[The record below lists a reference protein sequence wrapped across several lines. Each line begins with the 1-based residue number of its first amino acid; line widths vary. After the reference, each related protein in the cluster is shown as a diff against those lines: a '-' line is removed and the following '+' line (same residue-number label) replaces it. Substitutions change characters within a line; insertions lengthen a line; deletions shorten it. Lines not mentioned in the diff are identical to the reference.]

1 MARARLAVNIR
12 SMETADLPAI
22 TAAEQRMFSHPWTE
36 GIFREELAAPN
47 RRYFVAE
54 EDGIAG
60 YAGLM
65 MIERDAH
72 VTNIAVIPEYRRRG
86 VATKLMLEVVEAALS
101 AGAQH
106 LTLEVRMSNTDAQAL
121 YRRFGLAP
129 VGVRRGYYDG
139 EDALIMWALDIDT
152 PGYRDRLDAIREGVE

>member
-1 MARARLAVNIR
+1 VF
-12 SMETADLPAI
+12 P
-22 TAAEQRMFSHPWTE
+22 HPWTE

-47 RRYFVAE
+47 RQYFVAE
-54 EDGIAG
+54 DDELAG

-65 MIERDAH
+65 MIEGDAH
-72 VTNIAVIPEYRRRG
+72 VTNIAVVPEHRRRG
-86 VATKLMLEVVEAALS
+86 IATKLMLEVVEAALA

-106 LTLEVRMSNTDAQAL
+106 LTLEVRVSNRDAQDL

-152 PGYRDRLDAIREGVE
+152 PGYRERLDAIREGIG